1 METIFTEKKSLTNE
15 IEVKLNKQVEQ
26 EAIASQ
32 HYLAFASWLH
42 TQGLEGTAKF
52 MYQHAEEERM
62 HMMKLIKY
70 INDVGGQAQIPA
82 IPVVR
87 NAFTDLKE
95 VLDLALEHELS
106 VSRSIN
112 RLVEFCLDRKDFG
125 TLQFLQWFV
134 EEQRE
139 EEKITRR
146 IQELYRIIG
155 TQNQGIWL
163 FDKAVSEL
171 TEQPA

>member
-1 METIFTEKKSLTNE
+1 MRTIITKNKSLTDAVE
-15 IEVKLNKQVEQ
+15 AKLNKQVEQ

-42 TQGLEGTAKF
+42 TEGLEGVAKF
-52 MYQHAEEERM
+52 MYQHAEEERE

-70 INDVGGQAQIPA
+70 INDVGGMASVPA

-87 NAFTDLKE
+87 NSFTDLKE
-95 VLDLALEHELS
+95 VLDLALEHELE

-125 TLQFLQWFV
+125 TMEFLQWYV
-134 EEQRE
+134 DEQRE

-146 IQELYRIIG
+146 LHELYRIIG
-155 TQNQGIWL
+155 TEGQGIWL
-163 FDKAVSEL
+163 IDKAIGDL
-171 TEQPA
+171 AD